1 MAPFSQI
8 SKIPSK
14 EDHFDLD
21 AASEALKNG
30 LSIAHLLKGHKL
42 SPGESKWL
50 ALVAIET
57 QSLPTLQIL
66 LDNGWDINE
75 PESYFE
81 PSLLGRALRSDANEE
96 VVRWFLDHGADSNAY
111 AQRYKLTPLSRA
123 IHFAPVNI
131 IQLRLDHGGSA
142 EKGELIN
149 SVCKRPEDSNT
160 LYLLRL
166 LHEMGASISN
176 ALFDTDPGLS
186 DVTKFEG
193 TPMWISCTV
202 GNITAVRYLVE
213 RGASP
218 FEKAFFAQYL
228 PLDAARKYGHWE
240 IAKILDN
247 VSKQSTERLQN
258 GKTTS

>member
-1 MAPFSQI
+1 MAPFGQI
-8 SKIPSK
+8 SKITSK

-21 AASEALKNG
+21 AASEAVENG

-75 PESYFE
+75 PEGYFE
-81 PSLLGRALRSDANEE
+81 PPLLGRAVRSDSNEE
-96 VVRWFLDHGADSNAY
+96 VVRWFLDHGADPNAY
-111 AQRYKLTPLSRA
+111 AGKYKLTPLSRA
-123 IHFAPVNI
+123 IQFAPVNI
-131 IQLRLDHGGSA
+131 IQLLPDRGGSA
-142 EKGELIN
+142 EKGGVI
-149 SVCKRPEDSNT
+149 SFICKRPEDSNT

-176 ALFDTDPGLS
+176 ALFDTDPNLS

-193 TPMWISCTV
+193 TPMRISCTT
-202 GNITAVRYLVE
+202 GNTTAVRYLVE
-213 RGASP
+213 HGASP
-218 FEKAFFAQYL
+218 FEKPFFAQCL
-228 PLDAARKYGHWE
+228 LLDAARKYGHWE
-240 IAKILDN
+240 IAKILSN
-247 VSKQSTERLQN
+247 VSK
-258 GKTTS
+258 